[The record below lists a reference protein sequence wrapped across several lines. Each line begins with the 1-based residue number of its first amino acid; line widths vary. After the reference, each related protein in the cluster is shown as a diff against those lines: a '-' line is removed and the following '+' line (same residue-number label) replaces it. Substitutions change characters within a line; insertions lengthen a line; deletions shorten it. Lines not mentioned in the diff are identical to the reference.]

1 VSEDVDVE
9 KLAGVLNNTGQ
20 QGKGNFVR
28 MLWNTQPGDVQ
39 SQLMPLLNAET
50 RQAIASSSDGSE
62 QEGSEQDSSEQQD
75 T

>member
-9 KLAGVLNNTGQ
+9 KLASVLNNTGR
-20 QGKGNFVR
+20 QGKENFVR
-28 MLWNTQPGDVQ
+28 MLWNNQPGDIQ

-50 RQAIASSSDGSE
+50 RQAIAPSSDGSE
-62 QEGSEQDSSEQQD
+62 QQD